1 MLIFAQMAGIYIHI
15 PFCKQKCS
23 YCDFHFSTTF
33 QSYRQEMIDSIV
45 KEIEIR
51 KEYLLDQQIET
62 IYFGGGT
69 PSLLTSD
76 ELKIIFQKIKSLF
89 DISKTL
95 EITLEANP
103 DDISIESLDRWKS
116 IGINRLSIGLQS
128 FREEDLKWMN
138 RAHTSEESLN
148 CVALAKEKGFD
159 NISIDLIY
167 GLPNFTL
174 EDWKKNIQTV
184 IDFGIPHISAY
195 CLTVEDKT
203 ALSKWVKDHK
213 IITANEDQQSEQ
225 FEYLISELER
235 NGIHQYEISNFS
247 TLNFESKHNSNYW
260 KGKHY
265 LGIGPSAHSFNGTS
279 RSWNISNN
287 RKYIQLIQDNQPT
300 FETEILSI
308 ADQFNELL
316 LIGLRTVIGVNLE
329 QLKTIQT
336 PSEKFWKK
344 VNKME
349 SDAWLIL
356 TDTHIVLTKEGR
368 LKADYI
374 ASELF
379 I

>member
-33 QSYRQEMIDSIV
+33 QSYRQEMIESIV
-45 KEIEIR
+45 KEIEVR
-51 KEYLLDQQIET
+51 KEYLENQPIET

-69 PSLLTSD
+69 PSLLTNEELTLIFRKIESIFSISD
-76 ELKIIFQKIKSLF
+76 SP
-89 DISKTL
+89 

-116 IGINRLSIGLQS
+116 VGINRLSIGLQS

-213 IITANEDQQSEQ
+213 IVPANEDQQSEQ

-235 NGIHQYEISNFS
+235 NDIHQYEISNFS
-247 TLNFESKHNSNYW
+247 TPNFESKHNSNYW

-287 RKYIQLIQDNQPT
+287 RKYIQLIQENQPT
-300 FETEILSI
+300 FETEILSLE
-308 ADQFNELL
+308 DQFNELL
-316 LIGLRTVIGVNLE
+316 LIGLRTVIGVNLT
-329 QLKTIQT
+329 QLKAIQT
-336 PSEKFWKK
+336 PSEKFWRK
-344 VNKME
+344 VNQME
-349 SDAWLIL
+349 SDAWLII
-356 TDTHIVLTKEGR
+356 TETHIILTKEGR

>member
-1 MLIFAQMAGIYIHI
+1 MAGIYIHI

-33 QSYRQEMIDSIV
+33 HSYRQEMIGSII

-51 KEYLLDQQIET
+51 KEYLQNQQIET

-69 PSLLTSD
+69 PSILSTEELT
-76 ELKIIFQKIKSLF
+76 LILRKIESEFS
-89 DISKTL
+89 ISVSP

-103 DDISIESLDRWKS
+103 DDISSESLERWKLL
-116 IGINRLSIGLQS
+116 GINRLSIGLQS

-138 RAHTSEESLN
+138 RAHTSEEALN
-148 CVALAKEKGFD
+148 CVALAKSKGFE

-167 GLPNFTL
+167 GLPNFNL
-174 EDWKKNIQTV
+174 EDWKKNIQ
-184 IDFGIPHISAY
+184 IAINFGVNHISAY

-203 ALSKWVKDHK
+203 ALSKWVATKK
-213 IITANEDQQSEQ
+213 ITPANEDQQSEQ

-247 TLNFESKHNSNYW
+247 TPNFESKHNSNYW

-287 RKYIQLIQDNQPT
+287 RNYIQLVQENQST
-300 FETEILSI
+300 LETEILSTE
-308 ADQFNELL
+308 DQFNELL
-316 LIGLRTVIGVNLE
+316 LIGLRTVVGVNLN
-329 QLKTIQT
+329 QLKAIQT
-336 PSEKFWKK
+336 PSDSFWKK
-344 VNKME
+344 VNQME
-349 SDAWLIL
+349 KNSWLTI
-356 TDTHIVLTKEGR
+356 TDTHIILTKEGR